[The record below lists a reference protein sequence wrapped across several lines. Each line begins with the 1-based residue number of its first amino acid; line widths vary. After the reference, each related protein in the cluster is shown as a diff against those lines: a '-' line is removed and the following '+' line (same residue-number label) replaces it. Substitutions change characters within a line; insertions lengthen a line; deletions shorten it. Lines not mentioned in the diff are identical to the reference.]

1 MNNDNGKALKMTLWL
16 CIGIFTVTAVFLT
29 GKIISAIKTPVSP
42 DVNPQVISEPDTQK
56 QPVQTEK
63 AARAQASRPAPAAG
77 HVFDYQEMRKMEQAH
92 ETQIEKMREYAEKNP
107 NAEDALSPE
116 QIERIQ
122 KENLLVH

>member
-63 AARAQASRPAPAAG
+63 RHALASRPAPAA
-77 HVFDYQEMRKMEQAH
+77 DTCSIIRKCAKWNKRM
-92 ETQIEKMREYAEKNP
+92 KRK
-107 NAEDALSPE
+107 
-116 QIERIQ
+116 
-122 KENLLVH
+122 